1 MRYLFNVYGFFKKL
15 LLFLKTLLLSSG
27 QAILLKSIILR
38 LQEMQIHSCTVEGAA
53 QTNLLAVQP
62 FWIAEEI

>member
-1 MRYLFNVYGFFKKL
+1 MRYLFNVYGFF
-15 LLFLKTLLLSSG
+15 LKAFASVLSSG

-38 LQEMQIHSCTVEGAA
+38 LKEMQIHSCTVEGAA

-62 FWIAEEI
+62 FWIAEES